1 MNKSACIDV
10 QELNV
15 KRGKNLVLDQLSF
28 QLEAGKIIGLLGPS
42 GSGKST
48 LLRSI
53 VGNQIITSG
62 TVTVLGLPSGSKAL
76 RHKVGYMTQA
86 ASVYDDL
93 TVTQNVAYFAKI
105 LGLPDEE
112 VNRVIQGT
120 DLSEQASSLV
130 IDLSGGQRNRV
141 SLAIALLGSPEIV
154 ILDEPTVGLDPV
166 LRADL
171 WGLFARLAA
180 TGLCLVV
187 SSHVMDEAMRC
198 DQILLLREGKI
209 LAQLT
214 PYELMERTGAT
225 DPETAFL
232 KLIDTG
238 ASNSHDNA
246 TPAPDSAPRHRASSD
261 GSK

>member
-1 MNKSACIDV
+1 MNKSVCIDV
-10 QELNV
+10 QDLSV
-15 KRGKNLVLDQLSF
+15 KRGKSLVLDQLSF

-62 TVTVLGLPSGSKAL
+62 SVTVLGQSAGSKSL
-76 RHKVGYMTQA
+76 RRKVGYMTQA

-93 TVTQNVAYFAKI
+93 TVRQNITYFANI
-105 LGLPDEE
+105 LGLSTDE

-120 DLSEQASSLV
+120 DLAEQASRLV

-141 SLAIALLGSPEIV
+141 SLAIALLGNPEIV

-171 WGLFARLAA
+171 WDLFARLAS
-180 TGLCLVV
+180 TGICLVV

-209 LAQLT
+209 LAQLS
-214 PYELMERTGAT
+214 PFELMERTRAT
-225 DPETAFL
+225 DPEGAFL
-232 KLIDTG
+232 KLIDSGTTDPQ
-238 ASNSHDNA
+238 SD
-246 TPAPDSAPRHRASSD
+246 APSAPVSAPRHRAAVEE
-261 GSK
+261 SK

>member
-10 QELNV
+10 QELVV
-15 KRGKNLVLDQLSF
+15 KRGKNLVLDRLSF
-28 QLEAGKIIGLLGPS
+28 HLEPGKIIGLLGPS

-53 VGNQIITSG
+53 VGNQILAGG
-62 TVTVLGLPSGSKAL
+62 TVTVLGQPSGSKAL
-76 RHKVGYMTQA
+76 RYKVGYMTQA

-93 TVTQNVAYFAKI
+93 TVRQNIGYFAKV
-105 LGLPDEE
+105 LGLGDDQ
-112 VNRVIQGT
+112 VHRVIQGT
-120 DLSEQASSLV
+120 GLTDQANDLVL
-130 IDLSGGQRNRV
+130 DLSGGQRNRV
-141 SLAIALLGSPEIV
+141 SLAIALLGGPEIV

-171 WGLFARLAA
+171 WDLFARLAS

-198 DQILLLREGKI
+198 DQILLLREGRI

-214 PYELMERTGAT
+214 PQELMDRTGAS
-225 DPETAFL
+225 DPESAFL
-232 KLIDTG
+232 KLIDSGST
-238 ASNSHDNA
+238 NA
-246 TPAPDSAPRHRASSD
+246 HSAISPAPSSTPRHRATA
-261 GSK
+261 KERK

>member
-10 QELNV
+10 QSLSV

-62 TVTVLGLPSGSKAL
+62 DVTVLGLPSGSKAL

-93 TVTQNVAYFAKI
+93 TIRQNVAYFAKI

-112 VNRVIQGT
+112 VDRVIQNT
-120 DLSEQASSLV
+120 DLTNQASRLV

-171 WGLFARLAA
+171 WDLFARLAA

-198 DQILLLREGKI
+198 DQILLLREGRI

-214 PYELMERTGAT
+214 PGDLMKRTGAA

-232 KLIDTG
+232 KLIAAGTTKPQ
-238 ASNSHDNA
+238 AIT
-246 TPAPDSAPRHRASSD
+246 TPATDAAPRHRASAEK
-261 GSK
+261 SK